1 MFERELSILEQE
13 HLLRRTTVIESYDGP
28 RVTIAG
34 KSVLL
39 MCSNDYL
46 GLSRHSALRVAA
58 VAAMERYGF
67 GSGASRLVSGTCPL
81 HAELEERIARFK
93 CADAAILF
101 NSGYAANTGI
111 IPAIAGEG
119 DVVLSDSLNHASIID
134 GCRLTKAQVRV
145 YRHKDANH
153 LEELLKESGRAG
165 RRLIVTD
172 GVFSMDGDIAP
183 LPELVALSE
192 KYDAMLMVDDA
203 HGTGILGKNG
213 RGVVEHFGLEGKVQI
228 QMGTLGKALGSYGAY
243 AAGGRDLID
252 FLMNRSRSFIYST
265 ALPASVCAASIAALS
280 IVEQQP
286 ELREGLWQNL
296 LRLTAGLEAL
306 GIDAHGSETPIIPL
320 LIGDSEKT
328 VRTGSRLFD
337 YGIYASAIRPPTV
350 AEGTARIR
358 LTLMATH
365 SASDV
370 DLLLDALRKL
380 KEEGLI
386 P

>member
-1 MFERELSILEQE
+1 
-13 HLLRRTTVIESYDGP
+13 
-28 RVTIAG
+28 
-34 KSVLL
+34 
-39 MCSNDYL
+39 
-46 GLSRHSALRVAA
+46 
-58 VAAMERYGF
+58 
-67 GSGASRLVSGTCPL
+67 
-81 HAELEERIARFK
+81 
-93 CADAAILF
+93 
-101 NSGYAANTGI
+101 
-111 IPAIAGEG
+111 
-119 DVVLSDSLNHASIID
+119 
-134 GCRLTKAQVRV
+134 
-145 YRHKDANH
+145 
-153 LEELLKESGRAG
+153 
-165 RRLIVTD
+165 
-172 GVFSMDGDIAP
+172 
-183 LPELVALSE
+183 
-192 KYDAMLMVDDA
+192 MLMVDDA